1 MVSPGNPLMT
11 PWGEN
16 TVPVALPKA
25 EAGKPY
31 GAEASRNFR
40 QAQAKFFEE
49 EGVGAVLRGSEK
61 WYGLLNMSTATRE
74 YAPNAIPTAYMT
86 RENYTLLWRLL
97 DAGAVEAEV
106 NIESS
111 FSGKPVEV
119 YNTVAEITGT
129 EKPEEVVIVAAPLDS
144 LALGTRPT
152 HTTTASPPS
161 P

>member
-31 GAEASRNFR
+31 GSEASRNFR

-74 YAPNAIPTAYMT
+74 YAPSAIPTAYMT

-97 DAGAVEAEV
+97 AAGAVQTEV
-106 NIESS
+106 NIETS
-111 FSGKPVEV
+111 FTDEPAVLH
-119 YNTVAEITGT
+119 NTVPHI
-129 EKPEEVVIVAAPLDS
+129 
-144 LALGTRPT
+144 
-152 HTTTASPPS
+152 
-161 P
+161 